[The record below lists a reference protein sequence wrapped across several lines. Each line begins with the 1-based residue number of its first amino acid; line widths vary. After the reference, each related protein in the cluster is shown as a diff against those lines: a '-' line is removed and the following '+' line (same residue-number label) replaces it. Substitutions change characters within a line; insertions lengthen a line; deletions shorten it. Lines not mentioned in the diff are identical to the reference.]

1 MAISSND
8 LQRLQEASTPA
19 LRGRIVSE
27 IGAEFAAGDLTPR
40 ARADAV
46 AIFRALLDDVEVE
59 VRRSMSQ
66 ALANTPDLPNDIAKR
81 LARDVLE
88 VSEPV
93 IELSDALSE
102 DDLVEIVENPVP
114 QELRQNYGVGERS
127 ALVVEIERRLSSVAR
142 RSSVTGRLSDKL
154 VEHGG
159 AGVVATLLANPGA
172 TIEEPTAHKA
182 MDRFGDDNAV
192 QAAFAERESLPVAVV
207 ERLLFV
213 VSEAMRDTLCTKH
226 IVPPAVVAGVSQ
238 QVKERATMALLTDH
252 SAATSRKLVDT
263 LTRQD
268 RLTATLILRGIC
280 TGCFAFVE
288 HGLASMA
295 GSPVE
300 VVRSSLRHGEANEL
314 TALYRDAHIPAQV
327 IPALDR
333 AIAVAYRDG
342 VPADPDDAKAYSTH
356 MLGALSPVVTSGK
369 NALPA
374 GAIADIDAVI
384 AHVGRGLAPSA

>member
-1 MAISSND
+1 MGISSDD
-8 LQRLQEASTPA
+8 LQRLRDASTPE
-19 LRGRIVSE
+19 LRGRIAGQ
-27 IGAEFAAGDLTPR
+27 IGAEFSSGDLTPR
-40 ARADAV
+40 ARSDAI
-46 AIFRALLDDVEVE
+46 AIFRALLEDVEVE

-66 ALANTPDLPNDIAKR
+66 ALARTPDLPSDIAKR

-88 VSEPV
+88 VSQPV

-127 ALVVEIERRLSSVAR
+127 SLVVEIERRLNSVAR
-142 RSSVTGRLSDKL
+142 RQSISGRLSDKL
-154 VEHGG
+154 VDHGSPS
-159 AGVVATLLANPGA
+159 VVATLLSNPGA

-182 MDRFGDDNAV
+182 IDRFGNDNAV
-192 QAAFAERESLPVAVV
+192 QAAFATRDSVPVAVV

-213 VSEAMRDTLCTKH
+213 VSVAVRDTLCTKH
-226 IVPPAVVAGVSQ
+226 QVPPAVVASVSQ
-238 QVKERATMALLTDH
+238 QVKERATMALLTDR
-252 SAATSRKLVDT
+252 SVGGARRLVDT
-263 LTRQD
+263 LASQD

-300 VVRSSLRHGEANEL
+300 VVRSSLRHGGERDLA
-314 TALYRDAHIPAQV
+314 ALYRDAHVPAQV

-342 VPADPDDAKAYSTH
+342 VPADPDDVEAYSTH
-356 MLGALSPVVTSGK
+356 MLGALSPVVTEGK
-369 NALPA
+369 DALPA

-384 AHVGRGLAPSA
+384 AHVGRGLTAPE

>member
-1 MAISSND
+1 VGISSDD
-8 LQRLQEASTPA
+8 LQRLRDASTPE
-19 LRGRIVSE
+19 LRGRIAGQS
-27 IGAEFAAGDLTPR
+27 GAEFSSGDLTPR
-40 ARADAV
+40 ARSDAI
-46 AIFRALLDDVEVE
+46 AIFRALLEDVEVE

-66 ALANTPDLPNDIAKR
+66 ALARTPDLPSDIAKR

-88 VSEPV
+88 VSQPV

-127 ALVVEIERRLSSVAR
+127 SLVVEIERRLNSVAR
-142 RSSVTGRLSDKL
+142 RQSISGRLSDKL
-154 VEHGG
+154 VDHGSPS
-159 AGVVATLLANPGA
+159 VVATLLSNPGA

-182 MDRFGDDNAV
+182 IDRFGNDNAV
-192 QAAFAERESLPVAVV
+192 QAAFATRDSVPVAVV

-213 VSEAMRDTLCTKH
+213 VSVAVRDTLCTKH
-226 IVPPAVVAGVSQ
+226 QVPPAVVASVSQ
-238 QVKERATMALLTDH
+238 QVKERATMALLTDR
-252 SAATSRKLVDT
+252 SVGGARRLVDT
-263 LTRQD
+263 LASQD

-300 VVRSSLRHGEANEL
+300 VVRSSLRHGGERDLA
-314 TALYRDAHIPAQV
+314 ALYRDAHVPAQV

-342 VPADPDDAKAYSTH
+342 VPADPDDVEAYSTH
-356 MLGALSPVVTSGK
+356 MLGALSPVVTEGK
-369 NALPA
+369 DALPA

-384 AHVGRGLAPSA
+384 AHVGRGLTAPE